1 MNLVRKYDEIIRY
14 IIAGIITTIVS
25 IASYNLLRNINI
37 DYKICTILSWI
48 LAVIFA
54 YFINKLFVFKSQ
66 KNNIKEFIN
75 FILARLLSLF
85 IEFIFMMI
93 MVDFININDRIAKL
107 IVQFVVLVLNYVFSK
122 FFVFKK
128 I

>member
-14 IIAGIITTIVS
+14 IIAGILTTIVS

>member
-14 IIAGIITTIVS
+14 IIAGILTTIVS

-48 LAVIFA
+48 LAVIVA

>member
-14 IIAGIITTIVS
+14 IIAGILTTIVS

-93 MVDFININDRIAKL
+93 MVDLININDRIAKL
-107 IVQFVVLVLNYVFSK
+107 IVQFVVLVLNYIFSK